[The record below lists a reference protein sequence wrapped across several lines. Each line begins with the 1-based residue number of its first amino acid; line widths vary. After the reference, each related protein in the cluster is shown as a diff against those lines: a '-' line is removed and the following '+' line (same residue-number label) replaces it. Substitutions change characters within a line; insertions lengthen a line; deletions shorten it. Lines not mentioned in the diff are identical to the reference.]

1 MKTLLTLFVL
11 FFSSS
16 VVADDI
22 SDFQIEG
29 ISVGDSALIYFSE
42 KQIKE
47 NTWDYYNDKTFT
59 PVQMDELSFFKIYDA
74 VDFEYKTGDTN
85 YIIHSLSGIIFHKYN
100 IEDCYSKMDDI
111 YKELSKLFKNAKI
124 LEKEVTPAP
133 FDSKSLKTDYMF
145 LLNSGSVAVAC
156 YDYSIEDGGD
166 DFLSVEIQTNEF
178 YDWLLHKAYK

>member
-11 FFSSS
+11 LFSSL

-22 SDFQIEG
+22 SDFEIEG
-29 ISVGDSALIYFSE
+29 ISVGDSALDFFSE

-47 NTWDYYNDKTFT
+47 NTWDYYDDKTFT

-74 VDFEYKTGDTN
+74 VDFGYKTGDTN
-85 YIIHSLSGIIFHKYN
+85 YIIHDLSGIIIYKNN
-100 IEDCYSKMDDI
+100 ITDCYIKMDKI
-111 YKELSKLFKNAKI
+111 YIELSQLFKNAEI

-133 FDSKSLKTDYMF
+133 FDSKSLKTDYTF

-156 YDYSIEDGGD
+156 YDYSKEHGGN
-166 DFLSVEIQTNEF
+166 DFLSVEIQTKEF
-178 YDWLLHKAYK
+178 YDWLSYKAYK